1 LRACRSHFI
10 TPPEPIFPAAA
21 ICPPD
26 TLYGYFE
33 GFTRAFG
40 TAVSDAEGYAYC
52 EGFVAGTT
60 PGNHLVVV
68 EYCPSDQV
76 IDGVELTDVPANM
89 SAKMF
94 LIGQPDPLAL
104 LALSDAGL
112 LLLAITFGGLAL
124 CRLRAGSW
132 A

>member
-1 LRACRSHFI
+1 
-10 TPPEPIFPAAA
+10 
-21 ICPPD
+21 
-26 TLYGYFE
+26 
-33 GFTRAFG
+33 
-40 TAVSDAEGYAYC
+40 
-52 EGFVAGTT
+52 
-60 PGNHLVVV
+60 V
-68 EYCPSDQV
+68 EYYLSDQV